1 MSGRYICPVCGFD
14 ALKEPPY
21 SKNKE
26 PSYEI
31 CPCCGFEFGFD
42 SGCTDEAYKLFRN
55 KWIENGAKWFILD
68 KKPKD
73 WDLNKQLE
81 NIKDI

>member
-1 MSGRYICPVCGFD
+1 MNKQYICPVCGYEG
-14 ALKEPPY
+14 LKDPPY
-21 SKNKE
+21 SETRE

-42 SGCTDEAYKLFRN
+42 TENCKDSYSKFRL
-55 KWIENGAKWFILD
+55 KWIENGASWFLPD

-73 WDLNKQLE
+73 WDLNKQLK
-81 NIKDI
+81 NIG